1 MNMFHKGRFFVL
13 FLLAPSLLFLFAFT
27 YLPFGVAFVDS
38 LYDFRN
44 VTLGQEYFV
53 GLSNYMRL
61 FNDPTFHKAVINN
74 LVLIALTVP
83 ASLVLALLL
92 AIALTQN
99 TTINRMLRS
108 VFFFPTVIPLV
119 AASALWIFIFLPG
132 SGLIDYYLTRYFG
145 TMSHNFLGNQD
156 TALAALAVLTVWKF
170 SGYYMI
176 FFLAGLQSI
185 PQDALE
191 AVHMEG
197 ASRWQAFRLVTFPQL
212 RPTLTFVGTI
222 ALIYAVTQV
231 DHIMMMTNGGPNNA
245 TNVLLFYIF
254 TTAQDGFDL
263 GKASAA
269 TALTMGGLLI
279 VTLMNLH
286 VMERG
291 VHYEHDA

>member
-1 MNMFHKGRFFVL
+1 MNLFHKGRFFP
-13 FLLAPSLLFLFAFT
+13 LLLLMPSLLFLFAFT

-38 LYDFRN
+38 LYEFRN

-53 GLSNYMRL
+53 GFSNYQRL
-61 FNDPTFHKAVINN
+61 FNDPTFQKAVINN
-74 LVLIALTVP
+74 VVLIVLTVP
-83 ASLVLALLL
+83 ASLLLALVL
-92 AIALTQN
+92 AIALTHN
-99 TTINRMLRS
+99 TTFSRVLRS

-132 SGLIDYYLTRYFG
+132 SGLIDYYLTRYLG
-145 TMSHNFLGNQD
+145 MVSHNFLGDQD
-156 TALAALAVLTVWKF
+156 TALVALAILTVWKF
-170 SGYYMI
+170 AGYYMI

-185 PQDALE
+185 PKDALE
-191 AVHMEG
+191 AVYLEG
-197 ASRWQAFRLVTFPQL
+197 ASSWQAFRLVTFPQL
-212 RPTLTFVGTI
+212 RPTLSFVGTI

-269 TALTMGGLLI
+269 TVLTMGALLV
-279 VTLMNLH
+279 VTLLNLH

-291 VHYEHDA
+291 VHYEHEA